1 MNASHVR
8 RTAIV
13 AIWTALLVV
22 FLYFLDRQYHAGSR
36 LLAIGPV
43 LLSIGMMCEAL
54 SGFVTRVS
62 LRRGL
67 RLTTWA
73 LLAGSLSAAIFL

>member
-1 MNASHVR
+1 MNVSHVR
-8 RTAIV
+8 RTATV
-13 AIWTALLVV
+13 AISTALLVV
-22 FLYFLDRQYHAGSR
+22 FLYFLYRQYHTGSR
-36 LLAIGPV
+36 LLAIGPG
-43 LLSIGMMCEAL
+43 LLCIGMMCEAL
-54 SGFVTRVS
+54 SGFVTRAS